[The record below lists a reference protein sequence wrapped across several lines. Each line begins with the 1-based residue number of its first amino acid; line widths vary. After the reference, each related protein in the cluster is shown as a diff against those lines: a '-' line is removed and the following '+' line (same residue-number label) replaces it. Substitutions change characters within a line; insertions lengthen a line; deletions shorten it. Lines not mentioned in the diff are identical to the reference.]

1 MGLNI
6 STLEPNLDNEQQ
18 IHTSNDFMEDCLSS
32 SVTSKNDLGQDF
44 RNLLSLTLE
53 QNQKHNL

>member
-18 IHTSNDFMEDCLSS
+18 IHTSNDFMEDCISLSD
-32 SVTSKNDLGQDF
+32 TSKNDLGQDF
-44 RNLLSLTLE
+44 RKVLSLTLE